1 MKKTASEIKHLL
13 NRRQSWADNRRQCWV
28 CGATHHAGFPLETH
42 EMERKSQAP
51 HHAWAKEENYFRACK
66 KCHMD
71 DLAAMPHAKQLAY
84 KYIHDILHYNLES
97 WLRIK
102 DPELRAPSRVT
113 EDEVMEY
120 VYKLVMEGNCGH
132 NNTVSAQR

>member
-1 MKKTASEIKHLL
+1 MKKSKGDIDNLMEERREWASLWSK
-13 NRRQSWADNRRQCWV
+13 CWV

-51 HHAWAKEENYFRACK
+51 HHAWAAKENYFCACK

-84 KYIHDILHYNLES
+84 KYIHDILHYDLNA
-97 WLRIK
+97 WLKVK
-102 DPELRAPSRVT
+102 DPELRAPNRVM

-120 VYKLVMEGNCGH
+120 VFNLTIGGH
-132 NNTVSAQR
+132 QKWL

>member
-1 MKKTASEIKHLL
+1 MKKKSSEVKRLMED
-13 NRRQSWADNRRQCWV
+13 RKEWANCWEKCWV

-51 HHAWAKEENYFRACK
+51 HHAWATKENYFVACK

-71 DLAAMPHAKQLAY
+71 DLAAMPHANQLAY

-102 DPELRAPSRVT
+102 DPELRAPNRVT

-120 VYKLVMEGNCGH
+120 VSKLTMEGNKPW
-132 NNTVSAQR
+132 R

>member
-1 MKKTASEIKHLL
+1 M
-13 NRRQSWADNRRQCWV
+13 
-28 CGATHHAGFPLETH
+28 CGAGSHAGFPLETH

-51 HHAWAKEENYFRACK
+51 NHAWAKEENYFRACK

-71 DLAAMPHAKQLAY
+71 DLAAMPHARQLAY
-84 KYIHDILHYNLES
+84 KYIHDILHYDLES

-102 DPELRAPSRVT
+102 DPELRAPNRVT

-120 VYKLVMEGNCGH
+120 VYELVMEGNCGH
-132 NNTVSAQR
+132 NNTVPT

>member
-1 MKKTASEIKHLL
+1 MC
-13 NRRQSWADNRRQCWV
+13 D
-28 CGATHHAGFPLETH
+28 ATHHAGFPLETH

-51 HHAWAKEENYFRACK
+51 YYAWAKEENYFRACK

-71 DLAAMPHAKQLAY
+71 ELAAMPHARQLAY
-84 KYIHDILHYNLES
+84 KYIHDILHYDLES

-102 DPELRAPSRVT
+102 DPELRAPNRVT

-120 VYKLVMEGNCGH
+120 VYELVMEGNCGH
-132 NNTVSAQR
+132 NNTVST

>member
-1 MKKTASEIKHLL
+1 MKKSKGDIDKLMEERREWASLWNK
-13 NRRQSWADNRRQCWV
+13 CWV

-42 EMERKSQAP
+42 EMERKSQAS
-51 HHAWAKEENYFRACK
+51 HHTWAAKENYFCACK

-71 DLAAMPHAKQLAY
+71 DLAAMPHANQLAY
-84 KYIHDILHYNLES
+84 KYIHDILHYDLNA

-102 DPELRAPSRVT
+102 DPELRAPNRVT

-120 VYKLVMEGNCGH
+120 VFNLTIEGH
-132 NNTVSAQR
+132 QPWS